1 MLNPNIQIASVMYSN
16 SNGDLPTMTCKT
28 QSDSQDTTEEQIPCA
43 QPWSLITL
51 LDSTLLNL
59 YPCSTSASTPT
70 IRYSTSQLYSILF
83 STLPPLYSYSTHRFS
98 SLRCSATVYSALL
111 FPTILYSTRLYLYS
125 ASILLYLDSTSRR
138 CPLDTVISGLG
149 RMWLHDLLTQVST
162 GHNDL
167 WASENVSYWS
177 LKAHANWT
185 QWSLG

>member
-1 MLNPNIQIASVMYSN
+1 
-16 SNGDLPTMTCKT
+16 MTCKT